1 LRGENGCRLITG
13 NWNASCLEKN
23 FGVVGPAKMKG
34 KLLTSWSLVWL
45 LASVLLVIGAA
56 LNLSQR
62 AFQQLPPTDGVA
74 WTQKADEG
82 IYAAK
87 VIPGLAASRAGIAV
101 GDRLIGI
108 SLDEKQ
114 GFDEIVSSADVQMYL
129 ETAGVG
135 GSLTY
140 YYQKPSYSF
149 TNNFYY
155 ADLRRIDTLPRWT
168 AAIIFLTIVGVVWL
182 AVGIFVLFK
191 QGGHAPFVL
200 HFAAVCLAAFVFH
213 TYKSVG
219 SGEDFDLAISLLDD
233 IAFAFFVPLFLHF
246 CIRYPVRSEIFDRKR
261 WQTYLLYVPAAVI
274 SFCLIVISVIPQ
286 IFPNFAFA
294 EVLARVS
301 DRFNLF
307 GIIYQ
312 TNFYHFVIGTS
323 LGAGFLIWRFFK
335 NRQPL
340 VRQRLKWA
348 MWGTIAALLP
358 IMLFQFARRFLYL
371 PEDSFST
378 ALTTL
383 PLALIPL
390 SFGHSVVR
398 YRLMDVD
405 VVVRRALVYAMT
417 TLMIAM
423 MIGAVALGLVF
434 LAVGNNLSTTEITLR
449 ALIAIVA
456 MGAIVLLSEP
466 LKKYLQ
472 ERADRFFYG
481 ERYDLRRGLLDF
493 GRTLSATTALD
504 PLLNALTERLRQV
517 LDVEKVA
524 IFIEDE
530 NLPEQYR
537 LAKSINL
544 IESYKIPNDFRQMI
558 REKSAAKGIV
568 RADEFETFDEEI
580 IDETPNEKNRIIG
593 KFEKFSLNGKNIH
606 RQELHYFVPCVVRSK
621 MVAVIGLGRAGDGS
635 LLSSEDLEILRTVSG
650 YIAVAIENSL
660 LYQEQHQRAEE
671 LALLKEFN
679 ESIVESV
686 NVGLIA
692 VDETGVITRCNSC
705 FEDMIGLSREEAV
718 GKAVEEVFDESFALN
733 LENILGKSRWHLT
746 EIRNAYKLHTYD
758 YKGKSLI
765 LNVAVAPLRSISN
778 SQTGAIVV
786 LENVSSRVK
795 LEETLQQSEKL
806 SSIGLLA
813 AGVAHEVNTPLTGVS
828 SYTQMLLGM
837 IPETDPKHALLQKMQ
852 KQTER
857 ASNIVGNLLNFSRT
871 GNAADFVEIDV
882 NKLLDDTLQLL
893 EPQLRKSNVEIVK
906 NYTSKP
912 PRIFGNGGK
921 LQQVFTNLILN
932 ARDAMFAGGM
942 ITLTTEYDENGVV
955 INVADDGEGIPAENI
970 NKIFDPFFTTKGV
983 GNGTGLGLAVSYG
996 IVQEHAGTIE
1006 VKSEH
1011 GAGTTFRLNFPVA
1024 QKQIQR
1030 AVS

>member
-1 LRGENGCRLITG
+1 
-13 NWNASCLEKN
+13 
-23 FGVVGPAKMKG
+23 MKG
-34 KLLTSWSLVWL
+34 KLLTSWSLIWL
-45 LASVLLVIGAA
+45 LASVLFVIGAA

-62 AFQQLPPTDGVA
+62 ASHKLPPADGAV
-74 WTQKADEG
+74 WMQKADG
-82 IYAAK
+82 IYAAN
-87 VIPGLAASRAGIAV
+87 VTPGLAASRAGIAP

-114 GFDEIVSSADVQMYL
+114 FDEIVSPADVQMYL
-129 ETAGVG
+129 ETAGVD

-149 TNNFYY
+149 ANNFYY
-155 ADLRRIDTLPRWT
+155 ADLRRIDTPPRWT
-168 AAIIFLTIVGVVWL
+168 APIIFLTIVGLVWFT
-182 AVGIFVLFK
+182 VGIFVLFK

-200 HFAAVCLAAFVFH
+200 HFATVCLAAFVFH
-213 TYKSVG
+213 TYKSLG
-219 SGEDFDLAISLLDD
+219 SGEDFDLAVSLLDD

-246 CIRYPVRSEIFDRKR
+246 CIRYPVRSAVFDRQR
-261 WQTYLLYVPAAVI
+261 WKTYLLYVPAVI
-274 SFCLIVISVIPQ
+274 ISSGLTIISVIPQ
-286 IFPNFAFA
+286 IFPNFA
-294 EVLARVS
+294 LAGAVAKIS
-301 DRFNLF
+301 DGYNLF
-307 GIIYQ
+307 GTIYQ
-312 TNFYHFVIGTS
+312 LNFFHFVTGTS
-323 LGAGFLIWRFFK
+323 LGAGFLVWRFFK
-335 NRQPL
+335 NHQPL

-348 MWGTIAALLP
+348 MWGTIVALLP
-358 IMLFQFARRFLYL
+358 IVIFQIAKRFFYL
-371 PEDSFST
+371 PEDDFST

-417 TLMIAM
+417 TLTIAM

-434 LAVGNNLSTTEITLR
+434 LVVGNNFSSLFSVSSNLSTSEITLR

-456 MGAIVLLSEP
+456 MAGIFLLSEP
-466 LKKYLQ
+466 LKKFLH
-472 ERADRFFYG
+472 ERAERFFYG
-481 ERYDLRRGLLDF
+481 ERYDLRHGLLDF
-493 GRTLSATTALD
+493 GRTLSATTALE

-530 NLPEQYR
+530 NLPERYR

-544 IESYKIPNDFRQMI
+544 SETYKVPNDFRQMI
-558 REKSAAKGIV
+558 RQKAAEKGVV
-568 RADEFETFDEEI
+568 RADEFEILDEEI
-580 IDETPNEKNRIIG
+580 IDETPPDKNVIIG
-593 KFEKFSLNGKNIH
+593 KIEKFSLNGKNIQ

-621 MVAVIGLGRAGDGS
+621 MVAVIGLGRASDGS
-635 LLSSEDLEILRTVSG
+635 LLSSEDLEILQTVSG
-650 YIAVAIENSL
+650 YIGVAIENSL
-660 LYQEQHQRAEE
+660 LYQEQQQRAEE

-692 VDETGVITRCNSC
+692 VDETGRITRCNTT
-705 FEDMIGLSREEAV
+705 FEQMIGLSREQAV

-733 LENILGKSRWHLT
+733 LENILGKSRWNLT

-778 SQTGAIVV
+778 QRTGAIVV

-852 KQTER
+852 KQTDR

-871 GNAADFVEIDV
+871 GNSTDFVEIDI

-893 EPQLRKSNVEIVK
+893 EPQLRKSNILIIKDYVPM
-906 NYTSKP
+906 P
-912 PRIFGNGGK
+912 PKIYGNGGK

-932 ARDAMFAGGM
+932 ARDAMFDGGT
-942 ITLTTEYDENGVV
+942 ITLVTDYDEESGV
-955 INVADDGEGIPAENI
+955 IIEVADTGEGISGENI

-1006 VKSEH
+1006 AKSEN
-1011 GAGTTFRLNFPVA
+1011 GDGTTFRLNFPVA
-1024 QKQIQR
+1024 QTTRQR